1 MISQRRFGI
10 ATAALCLALTA
21 HGPVDAQSFPNKLIK
36 LVVPAGPGGPTD
48 VLARITAHHAQPV
61 LGQNVIAENNAGA
74 GGLIAARAVAK
85 ATPDGHTLLFA
96 NTSLLAVIPVISKT
110 AGYDPAKD
118 LVAVAKV
125 AEAFQVLV
133 VDSSFPANS
142 VSELVAYAKANPGKL
157 NYSSGGYGTL
167 PHLAGEYLKSLAKI
181 DAVHVLMKSDGE
193 VVTAILGKQIQMSFM
208 NVAVA
213 LPHVQGGK
221 LKALAVTSQARG
233 AELPNVPTMSE
244 SGITGYVVTS
254 FFGVVAPAGTPPGT
268 VDKLNMAINQGLKS
282 REMDA
287 SLAKLGARPSPGSAQ
302 EFAAFIAA
310 ERQKWT
316 TVTTAAGI
324 RID

>member
-1 MISQRRFGI
+1 MISKRLFGI
-10 ATAALCLALTA
+10 AAAGLCLALTSQGA
-21 HGPVDAQSFPNKLIK
+21 VYAQSFPSRLIK
-36 LVVPAGPGGPTD
+36 IVVPGGPGGPTD

-61 LGQNVIAENNAGA
+61 LGQNVIVENSAGA

-85 ATPDGHTLLFA
+85 AAPDGHTLLFA
-96 NTSLLAVIPVISKT
+96 NTSLLAVIPAISKT
-110 AGYDPAKD
+110 AGYDPVRD
-118 LVAVAKV
+118 FVAVAKV

-133 VDSSFPANS
+133 VDPSFPVNS

-181 DAVHVLMKSDGE
+181 DAVHVPLKSDGE
-193 VVTAILGKQIQMSFM
+193 VVTAILGKQIHMSFV

-221 LKALAVTSQARG
+221 LKALAVTSRARRP
-233 AELPNVPTMSE
+233 ELPNVPTMRE
-244 SGITGYVVTS
+244 SGIAEYIVTS
-254 FFGVVAPAGTPPGT
+254 FFGVVAPAGTPAGV
-268 VDKLNMAINQGLKS
+268 VDKLNAAINQGLNS
-282 REMDA
+282 REMEA
-287 SLAKLGARPSPGSAQ
+287 SLAKLGAQPSPGSAQ

-310 ERQKWT
+310 ERQKWM